1 MCELHHELASNIKS
15 QDDNYNQTL
24 GEKKWSKNLLM
35 FLESYGKFLTT
46 RINFS
51 NSLDFPKHNKYEGA
65 IYKEYPNI

>member
-1 MCELHHELASNIKS
+1 
-15 QDDNYNQTL
+15 
-24 GEKKWSKNLLM
+24 M

-65 IYKEYPNI
+65 IYKEYPNIQGTF